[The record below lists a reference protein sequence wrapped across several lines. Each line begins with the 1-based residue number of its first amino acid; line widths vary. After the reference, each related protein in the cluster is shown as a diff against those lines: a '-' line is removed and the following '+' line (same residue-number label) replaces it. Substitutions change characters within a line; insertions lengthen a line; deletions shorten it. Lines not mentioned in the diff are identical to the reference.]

1 MNSMRIDNVSFPYPV
16 LGISDDIKPTLE
28 ETNCE
33 SPVINVYKDG
43 NNIVISILIALQN
56 EDIIDYIEKDDAEFS
71 FEVSCPATLYR
82 HCEKFKTLQ
91 HTFSIPQSKLNVE
104 LIFET
109 YVIAKR
115 TIQNYSNRGLNP
127 DYDGHIIVLNRGD
140 LLVAFRPSRKSLDMD
155 LRNIRNP
162 KSFISVDKNTDAQT
176 KHVFYNLDDQK
187 IQILLPESLFEKYQ
201 RIKDEKVLFKASL
214 YFDAVVFAL
223 NHFARYNSK
232 NYLWVRTLK
241 YRMQEDDVINA
252 FDDDLDELFD
262 GEVKEDIA
270 NEIYKL
276 AQIMMEFPYNGLMNK
291 ILADRE
297 RDNEPQL
304 FQL

>member
-1 MNSMRIDNVSFPYPV
+1 MRIDNVSFPYPV

-28 ETNCE
+28 DTNCE

-43 NNIVISILIALQN
+43 TNIVISIQISLEN
-56 EDIIDYIEKDDAEFS
+56 EDIINYIEKDDAEFS
-71 FEVSCPATLYR
+71 LEVSCPATLYR
-82 HCEKFKTLQ
+82 HCETFKTLQ

-104 LIFET
+104 LNFET
-109 YVIAKR
+109 YVIVKR
-115 TIQNYSNRGLNP
+115 AIQNYTNRGLNP
-127 DYDGHIIVLNRGD
+127 DYNGHIINLNKGD
-140 LLVAFRPSRKSLDMD
+140 LLVAFRPSRKSLDVD

-162 KSFISVDKNTDAQT
+162 KSFISVDKNSDPQT
-176 KHVFYNLDDQK
+176 KHVCYNLEDQK

-223 NHFARYNSK
+223 NRFAQHKSK

-241 YRMQEDDVINA
+241 YRMQEKDILNA
-252 FDDDLDELFD
+252 FDNDLDDLFD
-262 GEVKEDIA
+262 GDGKEDITD
-270 NEIYKL
+270 EIYKL
-276 AQIMMEFPYNGLMNK
+276 AQIMLEFPYNGLMNK
-291 ILADRE
+291 IIADRE

-304 FQL
+304 FQS